1 MAHRIRGNS
10 GEPLSQPPYGYM
22 KSTEN
27 PKRWS
32 IDEEAAEI
40 VRRIYDMCLAGY
52 GVDQIGGVLEK
63 EKVLTPLNYWKSK
76 GLDRGGKKSNKNP
89 FCWNSSTICKVLTQQ
104 EYLGDVINFKTYSKS
119 YKDKRRRENAKE
131 NQMVFEGVHEP
142 VISRETWDRVQEKRG
157 KVRTRKKQTGER
169 NMFSGLLV
177 CATCGSNLGYHFN
190 QGNHDIQYFNC
201 ANYNNRGST
210 CNATHYVRVDFLE
223 QVVLSELRRITWFAE
238 RYEEEFVKIVLDS
251 ALREMEKTGRN
262 RQKELDSL
270 LARDQELDSLF
281 ERIYEDSLSGR
292 ITEERFARMSQ
303 RYESEQAELKS
314 KIGSLR
320 KEISKHNRHNCTTDE
335 FLAVVRKYIHMKE
348 LTREILREFIDHIV
362 VHHAE
367 NLKGERIQ
375 KIEIF
380 YNCIGA
386 FEAPKLDE
394 LPRPQIQLNTRK
406 GVAIS
411 YSPTGTAANF

>member
-1 MAHRIRGNS
+1 
-10 GEPLSQPPYGYM
+10 
-22 KSTEN
+22 
-27 PKRWS
+27 
-32 IDEEAAEI
+32 
-40 VRRIYDMCLAGY
+40 
-52 GVDQIGGVLEK
+52 
-63 EKVLTPLNYWKSK
+63 
-76 GLDRGGKKSNKNP
+76 
-89 FCWNSSTICKVLTQQ
+89 
-104 EYLGDVINFKTYSKS
+104 
-119 YKDKRRRENAKE
+119 
-131 NQMVFEGVHEP
+131 
-142 VISRETWDRVQEKRG
+142 
-157 KVRTRKKQTGER
+157 
-169 NMFSGLLV
+169 
-177 CATCGSNLGYHFN
+177 
-190 QGNHDIQYFNC
+190 
-201 ANYNNRGST
+201 
-210 CNATHYVRVDFLE
+210 VDFLE

-251 ALREMEKTGRN
+251 ALRDMEKTGRN

-281 ERIYEDSLSGR
+281 ERIYEDSLSAR

-348 LTREILREFIDHIV
+348 LTHDILCEFIDHIV

-367 NLKGERIQ
+367 NIKGERIQ

-380 YNCIGA
+380 YNCVGA